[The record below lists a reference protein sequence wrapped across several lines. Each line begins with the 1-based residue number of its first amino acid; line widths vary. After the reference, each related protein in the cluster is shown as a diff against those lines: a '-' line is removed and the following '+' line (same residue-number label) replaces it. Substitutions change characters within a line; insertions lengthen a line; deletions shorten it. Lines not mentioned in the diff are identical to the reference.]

1 MRNWQEDMELC
12 EKATRGPWE
21 IKETQEGIE
30 CPLCGGE
37 GEVDAVD
44 VDGDGW
50 GVIMQSCGIGEMI
63 ENNARFTIT
72 AREAL
77 PYWLNAYRELEAKAA
92 AMREKL
98 ELVQFPGS
106 IGCTLPDDYKFTVKI
121 SAGEFRAISDGLSST
136 AGKALLDRLRKAEA
150 RVKMTRQEW
159 MDKMD
164 EVEVL
169 TYLIALLYHYDV
181 GTERFQEENFEEKK
195 WNEVREAALNFFE
208 TRLGEILSTNLIGEF
223 YKKTI

>member
-1 MRNWQEDMELC
+1 LRNWQEDMELC

-77 PYWLNAYRELEAKAA
+77 PYWLNAYRELEAEAA
-92 AMREKL
+92 AMRN
-98 ELVQFPGS
+98 
-106 IGCTLPDDYKFTVKI
+106 
-121 SAGEFRAISDGLSST
+121 
-136 AGKALLDRLRKAEA
+136 RLQKAEA
-150 RVKMTRQEW
+150 VIEAAKDTCEELW
-159 MDKMD
+159 GHG
-164 EVEVL
+164 
-169 TYLIALLYHYDV
+169 LIAI
-181 GTERFQEENFEEKK
+181 
-195 WNEVREAALNFFE
+195 EALQKALDDLE
-208 TRLGEILSTNLIGEF
+208 GGGA
-223 YKKTI
+223 